1 MLLGLL
7 PAIREARPSWL
18 LHVIAGEDGPFVE
31 RTRAMNFPC
40 EVLPFPAG
48 VRMFGES
55 RASAVSGGNQP
66 SSPRRSRTARIIR
79 WARAALGASRYAW
92 QLRGRLRQLR
102 PDVVHSNGMKMHLL
116 GAVSMPSSISL
127 VWHLHDYLT
136 TRQAMLPLLRRLA
149 KRCRIVIANSES
161 VAADVRCALPGGPP
175 IYAVHNAVDPEIF
188 TPDGPAIDLDE
199 AAGLPP
205 AALSTVRVG
214 LVATF
219 ALWKGHEV
227 FLRAAASLARARS
240 SRSLRFYVIGG
251 PVYATVGS
259 QLTMKEL
266 RDLTIQFGIG
276 DQVGFT
282 GFVSDAAAA
291 MRALDIV
298 VHASTDPEP
307 FGLVIVQAMACA
319 RAVVVAAAGGA
330 NESVDPEIDA
340 LVHPP
345 GDVDG
350 LATAIA
356 RLADNADL
364 RGRLG
369 AAGRAKVMC
378 EFAPAEM
385 AEKVASLYEK
395 SVAATW

>member
-1 MLLGLL
+1 
-7 PAIREARPSWL
+7 
-18 LHVIAGEDGPFVE
+18 
-31 RTRAMNFPC
+31 MNFPC

-66 SSPRRSRTARIIR
+66 SSPRRSRTARIVG

-116 GAVSMPSSISL
+116 GAVSMPRSISL

-161 VAADVRCALPGGPP
+161 VAADVHDALPGGPTVNA
-175 IYAVHNAVDPEIF
+175 IHNAIDPEVF
-188 TPDGPAIDLDE
+188 TPDGPAMDLDQ

-205 AALSTVRVG
+205 SAAGTVRVG

-227 FLRAAASLARARS
+227 FLQAAATLLCGKSPVP
-240 SRSLRFYVIGG
+240 LRFYVVGG
-251 PVYATVGS
+251 PLYATVGS
-259 QLTMKEL
+259 QRTREEL
-266 RDLTIQFGIG
+266 RDLAIQLGI
-276 DQVGFT
+276 DDRVGFT

-330 NESVDPEIDA
+330 SELVDPEIDA

-356 RLADNADL
+356 RLAANADL

-369 AAGRAKVMC
+369 AASRAKVMR

-385 AEKVASLYEK
+385 AEKVASLYEE
-395 SVAATW
+395 SVAAAS